1 MIELFVNNHEVV
13 LPDDFE
19 MTLIEENAEITSSG
33 EYTLDITTS
42 LLESKNAIA
51 FSFINRLNNSN
62 VGKTAVAR
70 LVDNGVVRNGII
82 TIMDNTDI
90 QVTHQ
95 FLAGN
100 SELKYND
107 KNDGRK
113 IWELEGWGEEEPIA
127 FYQASRSIDYVGY
140 GEHQLSWNSSF
151 QNNYVC
157 TPVLIS
163 GKILNEWT
171 LYKLDGKTKIE
182 NVNNIVMQPYLL
194 YYVEKLPSLIG
205 YSLGEN
211 CLLENPSAKKMYLT
225 NPIASLKYSDA
236 LPDMTVTEFIEAVQ
250 GLFNVTFKVNAATKI
265 ISIVKTISNL
275 QNRKVVSPVV
285 LDEYERDLSSDD
297 KTTYRNGLNVGYAM
311 NNSDKYFVYQKLS
324 DDQLKNF
331 TIIEGASM
339 EELVT
344 AAQAGPTDVKK
355 WMTIFKNTTTGNY
368 YYINDLYGTSFDR
381 STGFGY
387 RFLYKG
393 VYAAFILINKF
404 RDIVTDPNSTK
415 LELKICPAAMIG
427 AEKNSY
433 WNSNTGPT
441 SIYYQL
447 PKCSRN
453 LEETPEAQ
461 NIFDVIE
468 KGVNQL
474 PRLDFIEVAFF
485 TGKINVWEITDTI
498 KDSFLYPFSHVDIYP
513 EFYHYALSLPVWEN
527 WLMNVYSV
535 AATETMR
542 LYGTGGVIDSNYKN
556 NAVDTSEIYLFTMI
570 DNADVNVD
578 NIFLINNLKYI
589 PINFERRKSNKSTTV
604 VGKLYRMF

>member
-1 MIELFVNNHEVV
+1 MIEFFVNFKSSNELPEWHEVL

-19 MTLIEENAEITSSG
+19 TTFIEENAEITSSG
-33 EYTLDITTS
+33 EYTLDMTTS
-42 LLESKNAIA
+42 LLEARNVIA
-51 FSFINRLNNSN
+51 FSFINRLNNLN
-62 VGKTAVAR
+62 VGKTANAR
-70 LVDNGVVRNGII
+70 LVENGVVRNGTI
-82 TIMDNTDI
+82 TIIKNTYI
-90 QVTHQ
+90 QVVYQ

-113 IWELEGWGEEEPIA
+113 IWELDGWGEEEPIA
-127 FYQASRSIDYVGY
+127 FYQASRSIDYIGY
-140 GEHQLSWNSSF
+140 GKHQLSWNSSF
-151 QNNYVC
+151 QSNYVC

-163 GKILNEWT
+163 GKVLNEWT
-171 LYKLDGKTKIE
+171 LYKIAGKTQIE
-182 NVNNIVMQPYLL
+182 SVNNIVMQPYLL

-205 YSLGEN
+205 YTLGEN
-211 CLLENPSAKKMYLT
+211 CLLDNSAAKKLYLT

-236 LPDMTVTEFIEAVQ
+236 LPDLTVTEFIEAIQ
-250 GLFNVTFKVNAATKI
+250 GLFNVTFKVNSTTKT

-285 LDEYERDLSSDD
+285 LDDYERDFTAEDE
-297 KTTYRNGLNVGYAM
+297 TTYRNGLNVGYAM

-331 TIIEGASM
+331 TIIERASM
-339 EELVT
+339 EELVI

-355 WMTIFKNTTTGNY
+355 WMTLFKDATTGNY

-404 RDIVTDPNSTK
+404 RDIVTDPNSAK
-415 LELKICPAAMIG
+415 
-427 AEKNSY
+427 KNSY

-453 LEETPEAQ
+453 LESTPEAQ

-468 KGVNQL
+468 KGVNEL

-485 TGKINVWEITDTI
+485 TGKINVWEITDSI
-498 KDSFLYPFSHVDIYP
+498 KESFLYPYSHTDTYP
-513 EFYHYALSLPVWEN
+513 EFYHYALSLPVWTN
-527 WLMNVYSV
+527 WLTNVYSV

-556 NAVDTSEIYLFTMI
+556 NAIDTSKIYGFTLI
-570 DNADVNVD
+570 DDADVSVD
-578 NIFLINNLKYI
+578 NIFLINNLKYM
-589 PINFERRKSNKSTTV
+589 PISFERRKSNKSTTV
-604 VGKLYRMF
+604 DGKFYRML